1 MDSNFQVKIT
11 ADLGDLAAKIK
22 NIESTLKNLDASFKA
37 TGEKAKTSF
46 KAVSSSLATA
56 GVDMNRVRL
65 ATFAFGQVIRDAGFF
80 SQSFGLGL
88 LAISNNIPILI
99 DQLVMLSGVSAGVGA
114 AISLMGSFL
123 TAGLTVFAY
132 WAQGVQSS
140 GKSVGGEIQK
150 MALDSQNVIG
160 KLVDYLSKPPASEI
174 LNKVIGGILTGFEA
188 IKGYFNAYVN
198 LIQIIWDKFGKD
210 ISDGT
215 SRTFQLIQGTLE
227 NTLNV
232 LVNFVRLAT
241 GLISGDF
248 DLMGKAIVGIFKG
261 IFNQVVNIWSNLIK
275 NLASGIGYIVS
286 VTQPALGAAIT
297 QSGKNFVDF
306 ANKNKFAT
314 ESILDFN
321 FNLKDSIKNL
331 KFATPEQKKHR
342 EEVDKIAKIYK
353 TLADELKV
361 IKYDLLSSDLE
372 KANSTV
378 EAHQKALK
386 NLLIEGV
393 EPLSAEYKKMESAML
408 SAMMALNDQEGKL
421 FAAKLLTTSIAAK
434 AEQSAQKELDA
445 KKKQAEIEKQLS
457 ALGTDSV
464 AGELTDDPT
473 NAILEQRNALFLKQI
488 QNINNTKKLLMDMGN
503 ILVGPLAGA
512 FETMMQTGEFSFK
525 AIIKALGQVIAKLM
539 AAIAAAAILAVIISI
554 ATGGATGGGKSF
566 MEAFKGLLSGKGMF
580 PGLTPRAKGGIFT
593 GPSAALIGEYPGARN
608 NPEVV
613 APLDKL
619 KSLIG
624 DSGAGSGG
632 GFIGQLETRVSGND
646 LVILMNRANKNRNGY
661 Y

>member
-286 VTQPALGAAIT
+286 ITQPALGAAIT

-386 NLLIEGV
+386 NLLMEGV

-525 AIIKALGQVIAKLM
+525 AIIKSLGQVIAKLM
-539 AAIAAAAILAVIISI
+539 AAIAAAAILAVVISI
-554 ATGGATGGGKSF
+554 ATGGAAGGGKSF
-566 MEAFKGLLSGKGMF
+566 ATAFSGLMSGKGMF

-646 LVILMNRANKNRNGY
+646 LVILMNRANRNRNGNY
-661 Y
+661 

>member
-88 LAISNNIPILI
+88 LAISNNVPILI

-140 GKSVGGEIQK
+140 GKSVGGEIQR

-188 IKGYFNAYVN
+188 IKGYFNAFVN
-198 LIQIIWDKFGKD
+198 LVQIIWDKFGND

-232 LVNFVRLAT
+232 LVNFIRLAT

-248 DLMGKAIVGIFKG
+248 DLMGKAIVGIFKN

-372 KANSTV
+372 KANSTL

-421 FAAKLLTTSIAAK
+421 FAAKLLTSSIAAK
-434 AEQSAQKELDA
+434 AQESAQKELDA

-457 ALGTDSV
+457 ALGADSV

-488 QNINNTKKLLMDMGN
+488 KNINDTKSLLMDMGN

-525 AIIKALGQVIAKLM
+525 AIIKSLGQVIAKLM
-539 AAIAAAAILAVIISI
+539 AAIAAAAILAVVISI
-554 ATGGATGGGKSF
+554 ATGGAAGGGKSF
-566 MEAFKGLLSGKGMF
+566 ATAFKGLMSGKGMF
-580 PGLTPRAKGGIFT
+580 PGLEFANGGIVS
-593 GPSAALIGEYPGARN
+593 GPTSALIGEYPGARN

-624 DSGAGSGG
+624 DSGAGSSG
-632 GFIGQLETRVSGND
+632 GFTGQLETRISGND

>member
-539 AAIAAAAILAVIISI
+539 AAIAAAAILAVVISI
-554 ATGGATGGGKSF
+554 ATGGAAGGGKSF
-566 MEAFKGLLSGKGMF
+566 ATAFSGLMSGKGMF

>member
-473 NAILEQRNALFLKQI
+473 NAILKERDALFLKQYK
-488 QNINNTKKLLMDMGN
+488 NINDTNDLLMDMGN
-503 ILVGPLAGA
+503 ILIGPLAGA

-624 DSGAGSGG
+624 DSGAGSSG
-632 GFIGQLETRVSGND
+632 GFSGQLETRVSGND
-646 LVILMNRANKNRNGY
+646 LVILMNRANRNRNGNY
-661 Y
+661 

>member
-525 AIIKALGQVIAKLM
+525 AIIKSLGQVIAKLM
-539 AAIAAAAILAVIISI
+539 AAIAAAAILAVVISI
-554 ATGGATGGGKSF
+554 ATGGAAGGGKSF
-566 MEAFKGLLSGKGMF
+566 ATAFSGLMSGKGMF

-624 DSGAGSGG
+624 DSGAGSSG
-632 GFIGQLETRVSGND
+632 GFTGQLETRISGND

>member
-88 LAISNNIPILI
+88 LAISNNVPILI

-445 KKKQAEIEKQLS
+445 KKKQTEIEKQLS
-457 ALGTDSV
+457 ALGTDSM

-473 NAILEQRNALFLKQI
+473 NNILKERDALFLKQYK
-488 QNINNTKKLLMDMGN
+488 NINDTNDLLMDMGN
-503 ILVGPLAGA
+503 ILIGPLAGA

-619 KSLIG
+619 KDMI
-624 DSGAGSGG
+624 GG
-632 GFIGQLETRVSGND
+632 GGGGTFVLKGQD
-646 LVILMNRANKNRNGY
+646 LLLSVNRAQKASNLKGQNINLA
-661 Y
+661 

>member
-88 LAISNNIPILI
+88 LAISNNVPILI

-188 IKGYFNAYVN
+188 IKGYFNAFVN

-393 EPLSAEYKKMESAML
+393 EPLSAEYKKMESAMF

-525 AIIKALGQVIAKLM
+525 AIIKSLGQVIAKLM
-539 AAIAAAAILAVIISI
+539 AAIAAAAILAVVISI
-554 ATGGATGGGKSF
+554 ATGGAAGGGKSF
-566 MEAFKGLLSGKGMF
+566 ATAFSGLMSGKGMF

-624 DSGAGSGG
+624 DSGAGSSG
-632 GFIGQLETRVSGND
+632 GFTGQLETRISGND

>member
-88 LAISNNIPILI
+88 LAISNNVPILI

-140 GKSVGGEIQK
+140 GKSVGGEIQR

-188 IKGYFNAYVN
+188 IKGYFNAFVN
-198 LIQIIWDKFGKD
+198 LVQIIWDKFGND

-232 LVNFVRLAT
+232 LVNFIRLAT

-248 DLMGKAIVGIFKG
+248 DLMGKAIVGIFKN

-372 KANSTV
+372 KANSTL
-378 EAHQKALK
+378 EAHEKALK

-421 FAAKLLTTSIAAK
+421 FAAKLLTSSIAAK
-434 AEQSAQKELDA
+434 AEESAQKELDA

-457 ALGTDSV
+457 ALGADSV

-488 QNINNTKKLLMDMGN
+488 KNINDTKSLLMDMGN

-525 AIIKALGQVIAKLM
+525 AIIKSLGQVIAKLM
-539 AAIAAAAILAVIISI
+539 AAIAAAAILAIVISI
-554 ATGGATGGGKSF
+554 ATGGAAGGGKSF
-566 MEAFKGLLSGKGMF
+566 STAFSGLMSGKGMF
-580 PGLTPRAKGGIFT
+580 PGLKFANGGIVS
-593 GPSAALIGEYPGARN
+593 GPTSALIGEYPGARN

-624 DSGAGSGG
+624 DSGAGSSG
-632 GFIGQLETRVSGND
+632 GFTGQLETRISGND